1 MLGSNSKRLAMG
13 WADMARSIPSRS
25 GQVLL
30 LAALAASG
38 AAAAT
43 DALPVPEE
51 FLEYLGSWESDDA
64 DWLVASAAA
73 AAAALQPAAPA
84 RTQSQ
89 STTVVQRGVAPPP
102 ATTERKP

>member
-1 MLGSNSKRLAMG
+1 
-13 WADMARSIPSRS
+13 MARRNCSRS

-30 LAALAASG
+30 LAALTASG

-43 DALPVPEE
+43 DASPVPEE

-73 AAAALQPAAPA
+73 AAAAPAPTQPQP
-84 RTQSQ
+84 
-89 STTVVQRGVAPPP
+89 TTAQRGAAPPP

>member
-1 MLGSNSKRLAMG
+1 
-13 WADMARSIPSRS
+13 MARRKSSRS

-30 LAALAASG
+30 LAALTASG

-43 DALPVPEE
+43 DASPVPEE

-73 AAAALQPAAPA
+73 AMAAAQPAA
-84 RTQSQ
+84 RTPIQSQ
-89 STTVVQRGVAPPP
+89 PTTAQRDVAPPP
-102 ATTERKP
+102 ATTEHKP

>member
-1 MLGSNSKRLAMG
+1 
-13 WADMARSIPSRS
+13 MARNNPARS

-30 LAALAASG
+30 LAALTASG
-38 AAAAT
+38 AAAAV
-43 DALPVPEE
+43 DASPVPEE

-73 AAAALQPAAPA
+73 AASQPAAPA
-84 RTQSQ
+84 RNQSQ
-89 STTVVQRGVAPPP
+89 PTTVVQRGVAPPP

>member
-1 MLGSNSKRLAMG
+1 MG
-13 WADMARSIPSRS
+13 WADMARNNPARS

-30 LAALAASG
+30 LAALTASG
-38 AAAAT
+38 AAAAV
-43 DALPVPEE
+43 DASPVPEE

-73 AAAALQPAAPA
+73 AAAASPPAAPA
-84 RTQSQ
+84 RNQSQ
-89 STTVVQRGVAPPP
+89 PTTVVQRGVAPPP

>member
-1 MLGSNSKRLAMG
+1 MATRNS
-13 WADMARSIPSRS
+13 SRS

-30 LAALAASG
+30 FAAMTASG
-38 AAAAT
+38 AVAAA
-43 DALPVPEE
+43 DASPVPEE

-73 AAAALQPAAPA
+73 
-84 RTQSQ
+84 
-89 STTVVQRGVAPPP
+89 PPP

>member
-1 MLGSNSKRLAMG
+1 
-13 WADMARSIPSRS
+13 MARRNSSRS

-30 LAALAASG
+30 LAALNASG
-38 AAAAT
+38 AAAAADT
-43 DALPVPEE
+43 SPVPEE

-73 AAAALQPAAPA
+73 AIAAAQPAARTP
-84 RTQSQ
+84 TQSQ
-89 STTVVQRGVAPPP
+89 PTTAQRGAAPPP

>member
-1 MLGSNSKRLAMG
+1 MG
-13 WADMARSIPSRS
+13 WADMARSNPARS

-30 LAALAASG
+30 LAAMATSG
-38 AAAAT
+38 AAAAA
-43 DALPVPEE
+43 DAAPVPQE

-73 AAAALQPAAPA
+73 AAAAQPAAPA
-84 RTQSQ
+84 PTQPQ
-89 STTVVQRGVAPPP
+89 PTTAQRGAAPAP

>member
-1 MLGSNSKRLAMG
+1 MG
-13 WADMARSIPSRS
+13 WADMARRNSSRS

-30 LAALAASG
+30 LAALTASG
-38 AAAAT
+38 AVAAT
-43 DALPVPEE
+43 DASPVPEE

-73 AAAALQPAAPA
+73 AVAASQPAAPA
-84 RTQSQ
+84 PIQPQ
-89 STTVVQRGVAPPP
+89 PTTVQRGAALPP